1 MLYALDVPIYCT
13 RVYVCDSFDE
23 QPYPEMEKDEAA
35 PLACVWHKNN
45 NVYMTYNPNEITLG
59 VLAHESLHIAHHIF
73 EMRMVDADVK
83 HDEHTAYLMQF
94 IFEDL
99 VKVLRLGGKKND

>member
-35 PLACVWHKNN
+35 PLACVRQHQQSLYFLPFLILQRPKFTHLSTNTTTNTQSSINN
-45 NVYMTYNPNEITLG
+45 RFV
-59 VLAHESLHIAHHIF
+59 IF
-73 EMRMVDADVK
+73 
-83 HDEHTAYLMQF
+83 HTDCRTSDFHTHFTRFTF
-94 IFEDL
+94 ICINF
-99 VKVLRLGGKKND
+99 